1 VVTVKFIYYNNINI
15 IMETVTIPREEYE
28 VMKQEIK
35 TLRATALYKRL
46 LSFEQNI
53 KTKKYTRKDL
63 GF

>member
-1 VVTVKFIYYNNINI
+1 MVTVKFIYYNNINI